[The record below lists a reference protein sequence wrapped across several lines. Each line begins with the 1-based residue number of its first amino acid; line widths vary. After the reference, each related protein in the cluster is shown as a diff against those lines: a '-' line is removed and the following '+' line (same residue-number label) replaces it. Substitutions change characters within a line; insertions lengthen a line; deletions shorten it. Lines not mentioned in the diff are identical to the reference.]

1 MCKIT
6 HKQIRLSGA
15 YFFQDHKVIF
25 KHFSRKISHF
35 QGRLQNQA
43 LFKTAFKFKHFSR
56 SVGTMTS
63 SYTAHSRL
71 TGGMPPCGCLCG
83 GSCGACGGIPGMGWC
98 GGWWWP
104 GMAGCCM
111 PPYMSPGPGGC
122 CIMGWRSGPRSGTP
136 RSPLSSSVRWSVWD
150 TSWMCCIMLGSAR
163 RAWTFLKV
171 WTTNSHTTE
180 IGSILLGS
188 KHQGLYSLWRRRL
201 ISIGIPIINLRR
213 SSDRLRFIVGIP
225 IPVRRRLLSE

>member
-1 MCKIT
+1 MLPAKWSNFL
-6 HKQIRLSGA
+6 RA
-15 YFFQDHKVIF
+15 
-25 KHFSRKISHF
+25 
-35 QGRLQNQA
+35 
-43 LFKTAFKFKHFSR
+43 
-56 SVGTMTS
+56 SVS
-63 SYTAHSRL
+63 FSYTAHSWL

-171 WTTNSHTTE
+171 RVTTKSH
-180 IGSILLGS
+180 
-188 KHQGLYSLWRRRL
+188 
-201 ISIGIPIINLRR
+201 NR
-213 SSDRLRFIVGIP
+213 SRFNITGEQTSGPLFTKKTPSYQYRDSHYKPETV
-225 IPVRRRLLSE
+225 VRPS